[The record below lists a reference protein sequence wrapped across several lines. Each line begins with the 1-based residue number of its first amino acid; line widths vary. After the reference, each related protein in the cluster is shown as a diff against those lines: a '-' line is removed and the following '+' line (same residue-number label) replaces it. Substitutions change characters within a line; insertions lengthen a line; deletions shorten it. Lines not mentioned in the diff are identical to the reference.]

1 MSLLIFEKL
10 IRQAANSV
18 LRNQY
23 KLPSLIS
30 FSTIFWK
37 IVKKLVYFRQN
48 YQICLLN
55 FFQTIQNGFYQYD
68 YLDLFTALALVIGAP
83 VFSAAA
89 YHNSSGINFE
99 LRVNI
104 EELRQGCIKSPDIQ
118 LSSLFWTVQL
128 CSTSNFVSISLV
140 SHFERDAPKWSS
152 EAQAIFKLISNDG
165 DDNKTLKRNITK
177 RLFDAYNHSHSVN
190 FLSWDTIKDDYIHEG
205 ESIFDIEIAVD
216 EPVRKHET
224 EQISTKAIILVENVS
239 KLSSYPYR
247 SPSFMVRG
255 IRWSFEFKKRLNNE
269 LVGFLHAER
278 KDLSRSESWLVTA
291 TFDLLS
297 WNTQVAFATLFLQ
310 CDYGFNHG

>member
-1 MSLLIFEKL
+1 M
-10 IRQAANSV
+10 
-18 LRNQY
+18 
-23 KLPSLIS
+23 
-30 FSTIFWK
+30 
-37 IVKKLVYFRQN
+37 
-48 YQICLLN
+48 
-55 FFQTIQNGFYQYD
+55 
-68 YLDLFTALALVIGAP
+68 IGAP

-89 YHNSSGINFE
+89 YHNSSAINFE

-104 EELRQGCIKSPDIQ
+104 EELRRGCIKSPDIQ

-165 DDNKTLKRNITK
+165 DDNKTIKRNITK
-177 RLFDAYNHSHSVN
+177 RLFDAYNQSQSVS
-190 FLSWDTIKDDYIHEG
+190 FLSWDTIKDEYIHEG
-205 ESIFDIEIAVD
+205 ESILDIEIAVD

-255 IRWSFEFKKRLNNE
+255 IRWNIEFKKLLNNA

-278 KDLSRSESWLVTA
+278 KDLSRSESWLVKA
-291 TFDLLS
+291 TIDLLS
-297 WNTQVAFATLFLQ
+297 WKDDYVSRSREFNRRFGARNSSGECAMFDSWMIDDSEIIKNDAIRFKVELGVDKPTL
-310 CDYGFNHG
+310 N